1 MREGAPFCI
10 FPVLGDTFVFPLDT
24 THVPCYIAPLYIYLS
39 IYLSIYIYI
48 VFGPKPQLL
57 A

>member
-24 THVPCYIAPLYIYLS
+24 THVPCYIAPLS
-39 IYLSIYIYI
+39 IYLSIHIYI